1 GKLSPDQRKTLR
13 ESSQWDNTFLSAI
26 DPGLPALSR
35 ARECDQQQLKSW
47 QEAYEK
53 HQQLLGPDDADAKA
67 DAPPTSH
74 LTARAF
80 GPGAATWGGFIWLA
94 ITMGAL
100 SLLTPCVFPMVPITV
115 SYFTRHAAPT
125 RGRAF
130 ASAA

>member
-1 GKLSPDQRKTLR
+1 QLT
-13 ESSQWDNTFLSAI
+13 
-26 DPGLPALSR
+26 PAPQDGAGVIPPKR
-35 ARECDQQQLKSW
+35 A
-47 QEAYEK
+47 
-53 HQQLLGPDDADAKA
+53 GDAAPAKA

-74 LTARAF
+74 LTPLSFCRA
-80 GPGAATWGGFIWLA
+80 AATWAGFIWLA

-130 ASAA
+130 ASAALYGLAILLSFTPLRR